1 MPPVGPVFYVSV
13 SGSDSNA
20 GTLSA
25 PWRTI
30 SHAALRATAGSTVLI
45 MAGNYNEDVK
55 LAVSGSEGNP
65 IVFKDN
71 SASEPVSVRSFEIAA
86 SHVAAEHLTI
96 TGAAGSCVTIAPGL
110 TDVAIKNDQINHCG
124 SDGIHFTRPG
134 NPPSTNYTTNSQI
147 ADDTITNIG
156 LTDNEAND
164 ITIYANYLTV
174 QANDMTGTPNDAMDA
189 WGDHLTIRQNN
200 IHDISN
206 PYGNHNDAFQTW
218 TGLNDGAEGNP
229 VTNLL
234 FEQNRIAN
242 VTGSNAHGFMLEGPG
257 HHDWT
262 VRDNIFENIGSI
274 GMVLGITGTG
284 NSQQNLDVY
293 NNTFYKAGS
302 GDDIEYNS
310 TDTGICA
317 DNIIQGGGGIY
328 ITHGTTVTED
338 YNLLYETTTNTTP
351 GPHDIT
357 ANPQFANPTTHDYH
371 LQPTSPAIG
380 TADNG
385 TLIQPINPY
394 DYASN
399 PTTNHPNRGAYQ

>member
-1 MPPVGPVFYVSV
+1 MYYVSV
-13 SGSDSNA
+13 TGSDSSA
-20 GTLSA
+20 GSLSA

-30 SHAALRATAGSTVLI
+30 GHAASQAGAGSTVLI
-45 MAGNYNEDVK
+45 MGGEYKEDVK
-55 LAVSGSEGNP
+55 LTVSGSEGNP

-71 SASEPVSVRSFEIAA
+71 GSETVSVRSFNITA
-86 SHVAAEHLTI
+86 SHVAAEDLAI
-96 TGAAGSCVTIAPGL
+96 TGAGGSCVTIAPGL
-110 TDVAIKNDQINHCG
+110 TDVTIKNDQIDHCG
-124 SDGIHFTRPG
+124 SDGVHFTRPG

-147 ADDTITNIG
+147 VGDTITNVG
-156 LTDNEAND
+156 LTDSEANN

-174 QANDMTGTPNDAMDA
+174 QANDMTGTPNDALDA
-189 WGDHLTIRQNN
+189 WGDHLTIRKNN

-206 PYGNHNDAFQTW
+206 THGNHNDAFQTW
-218 TGLNDGAEGNP
+218 TGLSDGAEGNP

-242 VTGSNAHGFMLEGPG
+242 VTGSNSHGFMLEGPG

-284 NSQQNLDVY
+284 NSQQNLDIY

-328 ITHGTTVTED
+328 ITHGTTVTEG
-338 YNLLYETTTNTTP
+338 YNLLYETTINTTP

-357 ANPQFANPTTHDYH
+357 ANPDFVNPTTHDYH
-371 LQPTSPAIG
+371 LQPTSPATG
-380 TADNG
+380 TADDG

-394 DYASN
+394 DYTGT
-399 PTTNHPNRGAYQ
+399 PTTTPPNRGAYQ